1 MAIDFFEPD
10 STEDIIA
17 RIKTYVKGELKST
30 NPTEKNAV
38 LYSLI
43 VALANMTNDNNQQI
57 LLDILPNIFPQYCK
71 SESSLDNHAY
81 IKNVPRNQATP
92 SSGKATISGL
102 VGNSIP
108 LGSVLIANNIQY
120 RTSATAD
127 ITEQSIA
134 LSKLSV
140 NGTLVTATTSASH
153 NFASGLTITIS
164 GAETEALNGSF
175 LITSTGLNTFTYSIS
190 EETQVEETGEG
201 LLATGNIAILS
212 LKSTVTGSDTN
223 LKNGD
228 ALALS
233 EAIEGV
239 DSNAYVQY
247 SGISGGTDIE
257 SFSSWKDK
265 TVDRY
270 RNPITAFNV
279 ERIKQTLLAIAGITK
294 VWVYEITPEV
304 GQVTIF
310 FIRGN
315 DDTIIPDY
323 NEIQTAKEA
332 VLKLRTVKDDPDDVF
347 VLAPTQK
354 VVNFTFSNVVPNTST
369 MKQAIKNSLKQFFED
384 EVDLGDDNY
393 TTLTLKELNSA
404 IGNSFDSETGAKL
417 QDYTMSLPSSNI
429 SLNFG
434 ELPVLGDVT
443 FL

>member
-1 MAIDFFEPD
+1 M
-10 STEDIIA
+10 
-17 RIKTYVKGELKST
+17 
-30 NPTEKNAV
+30 
-38 LYSLI
+38 
-43 VALANMTNDNNQQI
+43 
-57 LLDILPNIFPQYCK
+57 
-71 SESSLDNHAY
+71 
-81 IKNVPRNQATP
+81 
-92 SSGKATISGL
+92 
-102 VGNSIP
+102 
-108 LGSVLIANNIQY
+108 IQY
-120 RTSATAD
+120 LFHR
-127 ITEQSIA
+127 IFQ
-134 LSKLSV
+134 
-140 NGTLVTATTSASH
+140 N
-153 NFASGLTITIS
+153 
-164 GAETEALNGSF
+164 
-175 LITSTGLNTFTYSIS
+175 
-190 EETQVEETGEG
+190 
-201 LLATGNIAILS
+201 
-212 LKSTVTGSDTN
+212 
-223 LKNGD
+223 
-228 ALALS
+228 
-233 EAIEGV
+233 
-239 DSNAYVQY
+239 
-247 SGISGGTDIE
+247 IE

-279 ERIKQTLLAIAGITK
+279 EMIKQTLLAIAGITK

-304 GQVTIF
+304 GQVTIY